1 MFFMARPVYRL
12 LAHSLWDLIPIALGL
27 AHFAFVVWLVTAF
40 HALSWWAL
48 LPLALGYAVSL
59 SWSINS
65 ISHNQI
71 HNAYFT
77 PAWLNRAFDL
87 LLSVTIGFSQTLYR
101 DIHNRHHRGN
111 SDRPG
116 ADGKT
121 IDPLSIYQRGK
132 DGQPENPWAYT
143 FLSFFRDDPKPIY
156 DEMRRKRPDDARW
169 VKVEIGV
176 TVAFYLGLAAYDWRA
191 VLVLLPF
198 WYLGQALSSL
208 NGYYEHFGGNPDS
221 PIAWGV
227 SAYSPLYN
235 LLWMNN
241 GYHAEHHYRPK
252 MHWTRVKAFH
262 REIGEQ
268 QREAGVKDIP
278 VAHGLGFLVDHHKD

>member
-1 MFFMARPVYRL
+1 MARPAYRL
-12 LAHSLWDLIPIALGL
+12 LAHSFWDLIPITLGVAHLAAVLGL
-27 AHFAFVVWLVTAF
+27 VLSF
-40 HALSWWAL
+40 HALSWWAFV
-48 LPLALGYAVSL
+48 PLALVYAVSL

-77 PAWLNRAFDL
+77 LPWMNRAFDL

-111 SDRPG
+111 SDLPD
-116 ADGKT
+116 AQGKT
-121 IDPLSIYQRGK
+121 IDPLSIYQRGH
-132 DGQPENPWAYT
+132 DGQPENVWAYT
-143 FLSFFRDDPKPIY
+143 FLSFFRDDPKPFFV
-156 DEMRRKRPDDARW
+156 EMKRKRPRDARW
-169 VKVEIGV
+169 VKVEIVV
-176 TVAFYLGLAAYDWRA
+176 TLGFYLALAAVDWRA

-208 NGYYEHFGGNPDS
+208 NGYYEHLGGNPHV
-221 PIAWGV
+221 PISWGV

-235 LLWMNN
+235 LIWMNN

-252 MHWTRVKAFH
+252 MHWTQVKAFH
-262 REIGEQ
+262 RQIARQ
-268 QREAGVKDIP
+268 QQEAGVKDIP
-278 VAHGLGFLVDHHKD
+278 VAHGLGFLLDHRQG

>member
-1 MFFMARPVYRL
+1 MARPAYRL
-12 LAHSLWDLIPIALGL
+12 LAYSLWDLIPIVMAV
-27 AHFAFVVWLVTAF
+27 AHFAFVLWLVLDF
-40 HALSWWAL
+40 HALSWWFIVPAAL
-48 LPLALGYAVSL
+48 LYSVSL

-77 PAWLNRAFDL
+77 PGWMNRGFDL

-111 SDRPG
+111 SDLPD
-116 ADGKT
+116 ANGKT
-121 IDPLSIYQRGK
+121 VDPLSIYLHGK
-132 DGQPENPWAYT
+132 DGQPDNPWAYT
-143 FLSFFRDDPKPIY
+143 FLSFFRDDPKEIY
-156 DEMRRKRPDDARW
+156 QEMQRKRPDDARW

-176 TVAFYLGLAAYDWRA
+176 TVAFYLVLALYDWHA

-198 WYLGQALSSL
+198 WYLGQSLSSL
-208 NGYYEHFGGNPDS
+208 NGYYEHLGGNPDL

-227 SAYSPLYN
+227 SSYSPLYN
-235 LLWMNN
+235 LIWMNN

-252 MHWTRVKAFH
+252 MHWTKVKAFH
-262 REIGEQ
+262 REIREQ
-268 QREAGVKDIP
+268 QRAAGVKVIP
-278 VAHGLGFLVDHHKD
+278 VSHGLGFLVSHRKA

>member
-1 MFFMARPVYRL
+1 MARPAYRL
-12 LAHSLWDLIPIALGL
+12 LAHSLWDLIPVALGL
-27 AHFAFVVWLVTAF
+27 AHFAFVLWLVTAF
-40 HALSWWAL
+40 HDLSWWAYV
-48 LPLALGYAVSL
+48 PLGLGYAISL

-111 SDRPG
+111 SDLPG
-116 ADGKT
+116 PDGKT
-121 IDPLSIYQRGK
+121 IDPLSIYLRGK
-132 DGQPENPWAYT
+132 NGQPENPWAYT

-156 DEMRRKRPDDARW
+156 NEMRRKRPKDARW
-169 VKVEIGV
+169 VQVEIYV
-176 TVAFYLGLAAYDWRA
+176 TVAFYLLLAVYDWQA

-208 NGYYEHFGGNPDS
+208 NGYYEHFGGNPDL

-252 MHWTRVKAFH
+252 MHWTQVKAYH
-262 REIGEQ
+262 RQIARQ
-268 QREAGVKDIP
+268 QQEAGVKDIP
-278 VAHGLGFLVDHHKD
+278 LAHGLGFLLNHQKPDA